1 MALRQFPHPVRSTC
15 GSLMSRILPHLI
27 LKHRS
32 QLSEPL
38 PLMAGSS
45 TKRAAAI
52 IAPTDPAL
60 PPSGQVCAVRFAPCL
75 RRKRGPHFQPTLA
88 PVLCLPAPVITGIN
102 IGATQRTMATEGGDR
117 IYLVGNYFD
126 MYATAEVRMVYGA
139 MNDTKVIGH
148 AT

>member
-1 MALRQFPHPVRSTC
+1 MVLRQFPHPVRSTC

-27 LKHRS
+27 LKYRS
-32 QLSEPL
+32 QLSEPW

-52 IAPTDPAL
+52 TAPTDPAL
-60 PPSGQVCAVRFAPCL
+60 PPSGQVCAVRFASCL
-75 RRKRGPHFQPTLA
+75 RRKRDAHFQSTLA

-102 IGATQRTMATEGGDR
+102 NGATQRTMATEGGDR

-139 MNDTKVIGH
+139 MNGTKVIGH